1 MKSVFNKI
9 EKEKAKEIEFP
20 VLAESI
26 HNNFVLL
33 FTDET
38 SGIVM
43 RNSEYNRIGN
53 FSIDYISIHNKSVW
67 RILSPEESIVLSN
80 D

>member
-9 EKEKAKEIEFP
+9 EKEKPKEIEFP

-26 HNNFVLL
+26 HNDFVVL

-43 RNSEYNRIGN
+43 KNSKCNIIGDFCDN
-53 FSIDYISIHNKSVW
+53 YMPLYDTTTW
-67 RILSPEESIVLSN
+67 RILSSEESVVLSN

>member
-9 EKEKAKEIEFP
+9 EEEKSKGIEFP

-26 HNNFVLL
+26 HNNFVVL

-43 RNSEYNRIGN
+43 KNSNCNIIGDFCDN
-53 FSIDYISIHNKSVW
+53 YMPLYDTTIW
-67 RILSPEESIVLSN
+67 RILSPEEYIMLSKE
-80 D
+80 

>member
-1 MKSVFNKI
+1 MKSVLNKI
-9 EKEKAKEIEFP
+9 EKEKSNEIEFP

-26 HNNFVLL
+26 HNNCVVL

-43 RNSEYNRIGN
+43 KNSKCNIIGDFCN
-53 FSIDYISIHNKSVW
+53 NYMPLHDTTTW
-67 RILSPEESIVLSN
+67 RILSPEESIMLSN